1 MSAARAK
8 WVPSCVEE
16 FSPRSGAA
24 ARAAAHRK
32 AALPATMMR
41 KRQVLSPDASDAL
54 RVAPTWDRAPPAYV
68 QCGVAFPV
76 KLSGGVSTVSL
87 VPATHSPG
95 DRRDLVGQ
103 DAQLLGCLFRNA
115 SNPGPEG
122 ARAELLHASAVDG
135 VLSVNVVV
143 KQAGNYRLVAKNDK
157 GVELARS
164 EMFGARTSA
173 LVVLDTGD
181 FPSEWLKDEGPKDKA
196 IEFDVELRGSS
207 AAGAQ
212 LKVTLGYG
220 GGNSEIPSQSI
231 LSNLSDPSALGSN
244 NKARLRLRVGE
255 VSKNHQSRPFCFVV
269 EVDGDASVAPCLSQS
284 VVVKSKRNATALRKG
299 ANTSP
304 LPEPV
309 LSNAAA
315 VVAVPSHLN
324 EWSQAVAGVIRD
336 LETNSKERAQIE
348 ARLKRLLTSVPSD
361 PPTPQQ
367 PQQQQQHQQS
377 GPSALQAAISVSELF
392 GNVPP
397 SSSWG
402 VFDVSSASW
411 GPSGLAGP
419 SGLFVRPLAADKP
432 EYIATVAVDATGSSD
447 AEPFCVPAFNAAR
460 QLVGAFITCSGDASK
475 PFKLLDELVKER
487 LVREDFAN
495 KANKIHPT
503 RMQKVPASPLE
514 IANVLRDIAT
524 NRQVT
529 F

>member
-1 MSAARAK
+1 
-8 WVPSCVEE
+8 
-16 FSPRSGAA
+16 
-24 ARAAAHRK
+24 
-32 AALPATMMR
+32 MR
-41 KRQVLSPDASDAL
+41 KRQAMSPDTSDTMRA
-54 RVAPTWDRAPPAYV
+54 APAWDRAPPAYV
-68 QCGVAFPV
+68 QCGVAFLV
-76 KLSGGVSTVSL
+76 KLSGGGGVSTVSL
-87 VPATHSPG
+87 VPAAHSPG
-95 DRRDLVGQ
+95 DRRDLVGL

-115 SNPGPEG
+115 SNPGP
-122 ARAELLHASAVDG
+122 ADAKAELSHVSAVDG
-135 VLSVNVVV
+135 VLSANVVV

-157 GVELARS
+157 GAELVHS

-173 LVVLDTGD
+173 LVFLDTGD

-196 IEFDVELRGSS
+196 IEFDVELRGKS
-207 AAGAQ
+207 AAGAP

-220 GGNSEIPSQSI
+220 GGSSEFPSQSI
-231 LSNLSDPSALGSN
+231 LSNLTDPAALGPN

-284 VVVKSKRNATALRKG
+284 VVVKSKRNAAAVRKG
-299 ANTSP
+299 GVSTSP
-304 LPEPV
+304 MPEP
-309 LSNAAA
+309 LSNIAA

-336 LETNSKERAQIE
+336 LEANSKERAQIE

-361 PPTPQQ
+361 PPP
-367 PQQQQQHQQS
+367 PQQQQQPGA
-377 GPSALQAAISVSELF
+377 GPSALQTALSVSELF

-411 GPSGLAGP
+411 GLAGP
-419 SGLFVRPLAADKP
+419 SGLLVRPMAVDKP
-432 EYIATVAVDATGSSD
+432 EYISTVAVDATGSSD

-460 QLVGAFITCSGDASK
+460 QLVGAFITRGGDASK
-475 PFKLLDELVKER
+475 PFKLLDELVRER
-487 LVREDFAN
+487 LVREDFAS

-514 IANVLRDIAT
+514 IANVLRDIST